1 MPAKRK
7 KPLTLPEIRP
17 NLGIEK
23 EYRKALV
30 LLLNDIAGEVNNTL
44 IKDFN
49 RQAKQEKT
57 VMVMDGIADWLAH
70 VIDYLATRWIKKLD
84 VLAPS
89 ISAKFVNRTVK
100 PALRICN
107 LRNFS

>member
-49 RQAKQEKT
+49 RQAKQDKT
-57 VMVMDGIADWLAH
+57 AMAMDGIADWLAH
-70 VIDYLATRWIKKLD
+70 VIDYLATRWIK
-84 VLAPS
+84 
-89 ISAKFVNRTVK
+89 
-100 PALRICN
+100 
-107 LRNFS
+107 